1 MRGILLI
8 TSLIV
13 GLAIHLMVIII
24 PLLNDIT
31 ALNVLDNSGMPVFS
45 ALLSFIFLGER
56 PTRLNILGYLAVC
69 GASVPVAVF

>member
-1 MRGILLI
+1 MI

-31 ALNVLDNSGMPVFS
+31 ALNVLNNSGMPVFS

-56 PTRLNILGYLAVC
+56 PTRLNILAIWQYAALRC
-69 GASVPVAVF
+69 RWLYSEDNI